1 MLMNRRRFLYTSV
14 CTAAS
19 LRHLSAFAQEQAPAQ
34 PEPKTLLEYRG
45 SSAAVDNF
53 MRGATASRK
62 THDAVSA
69 FIAAVKEKP
78 SGRDNT
84 DADLV
89 ILPDKASDK
98 KLNLKRKDSDAI
110 AMKTDDDGKL
120 QLWKTA
126 PPKASSPK
134 MVIHGL
140 PTITRFAGDK
150 AMWFTAN
157 EMGLNNIMVPIHFV
171 TDLASIPAIFFQILP
186 PDGPYT
192 FPAIVH
198 DWLYW
203 HQAGTRDD
211 ADNTLRDGMDAFGVE
226 QWKVDAIYTAV
237 HKFGQIAWDS
247 NAKLKAKGE
256 GRLLAAIPDSPLITW
271 DDWKTV
277 PAHFIE
283 PE

>member
-1 MLMNRRRFLYTSV
+1 
-14 CTAAS
+14 
-19 LRHLSAFAQEQAPAQ
+19 
-34 PEPKTLLEYRG
+34 
-45 SSAAVDNF
+45 
-53 MRGATASRK
+53 
-62 THDAVSA
+62 
-69 FIAAVKEKP
+69 
-78 SGRDNT
+78 
-84 DADLV
+84 
-89 ILPDKASDK
+89 
-98 KLNLKRKDSDAI
+98 
-110 AMKTDDDGKL
+110 MKTEEDGKL
-120 QLWKTA
+120 IAWKTT
-126 PPKASSPK
+126 PPQASSSK

-157 EMGLNNIMVPIHFV
+157 AMGLNDITVPIHFV

-211 ADNTLRDGMDAFGVE
+211 GDATSRDGMSAFGVE
-226 QWKVDAIYTAV
+226 QWKITAIYTAV
-237 HKFGQIAWDS
+237 HKFGQMAWDA
-247 NAKLKAKGE
+247 NAKLKAQGE
-256 GRLLAAIPDSPLITW
+256 GRLLAVIPDSPLITW

-277 PAHFIE
+277 PAHFVE

>member
-1 MLMNRRRFLYTSV
+1 MPITRRQFVYLSV
-14 CTAAS
+14 CATAS
-19 LRHLSAFAQEQAPAQ
+19 LRNLYSFAQDRATAPT
-34 PEPKTLLEYRG
+34 EPTTLIEYQG
-45 SSAAVDNF
+45 TSTAVDNF
-53 MRGATASRK
+53 MRGATANQI
-62 THDAVSA
+62 TGDAISA
-69 FIAAVKEKP
+69 FIAAAKAKP
-78 SGRDNT
+78 SGRDSA

-89 ILPDKASDK
+89 ILPDTASDE
-98 KLNLKRKDSDAI
+98 KLNLKRMDSDSI
-110 AMKTDDDGKL
+110 AMKTDDNGKL
-120 QLWKTA
+120 HLWKTA

-140 PTITRFAGDK
+140 PTITRFAGNK

-157 EMGLNNIMVPIHFV
+157 EMGLNNILVPNHFV

-203 HQAGTRDD
+203 HQAGTRAD
-211 ADNTLRDGMDAFGVE
+211 ADNTLRDGMNAFGVE
-226 QWKVDAIYTAV
+226 KWKVNAIYTAV

-247 NAKLKAKGE
+247 NAKLKALGE
-256 GRLLAAIPDSPLITW
+256 GRLLALIPDTPLTTW

-277 PAHFIE
+277 PAHFQQ

>member
-1 MLMNRRRFLYTSV
+1 MPMNRRRFLYTSV
-14 CTAAS
+14 CTAGS
-19 LRHLSAFAQEQAPAQ
+19 LRHLSASAQDQVPAQ

-45 SSAAVDNF
+45 SNAAVDSF
-53 MRGATASRK
+53 MRGATASRE
-62 THDAVSA
+62 TNDAVSA
-69 FIAAVKEKP
+69 FIAAAKEKP
-78 SGRDNT
+78 SGRDST

-110 AMKTDDDGKL
+110 AMKTEDDGKL
-120 QLWKTA
+120 LVWKTT
-126 PPKASSPK
+126 PPQASSPK

-157 EMGLNNIMVPIHFV
+157 EMGLNNIIVPIHFV

-203 HQAGTRDD
+203 HQAGKRDD
-211 ADNTLRDGMDAFGVE
+211 ADATLRDGMNAFGVE
-226 QWKVDAIYTAV
+226 QWKVTAIYTAV
-237 HKFGQIAWDS
+237 HKFGQLAWDA
-247 NAKLKAKGE
+247 NAKLKAQGE
-256 GRLLAAIPDSPLITW
+256 GRLLAVIPDSALITW

>member
-1 MLMNRRRFLYTSV
+1 MNRRRFLYTSASTV
-14 CTAAS
+14 SS
-19 LRHLSAFAQEQAPAQ
+19 LRHLAAFAQNQVPPQ
-34 PEPKTLLEYRG
+34 FQPKTLREYQG
-45 SSAAVDNF
+45 SNTDVDSF
-53 MRGATASRK
+53 IKGATASRK
-62 THDAVSA
+62 TSEVVSA
-69 FIAAVKEKP
+69 FIAAAKEKP
-78 SGRDNT
+78 SGRDSR

-89 ILPDKASDK
+89 ILPDKVSDK
-98 KLNLKRKDSDAI
+98 KLNLKRKNSDAI
-110 AMKTDDDGKL
+110 AMKTEDNGKL
-120 QLWKTA
+120 LLWKTA
-126 PPKASSPK
+126 PPKPSSPT

-157 EMGLNNIMVPIHFV
+157 EMGLNDITVPIHFV

-211 ADNTLRDGMDAFGVE
+211 ADNTLRDGMNAFGVE

-237 HKFGQIAWDS
+237 HTFGQMAWDS
-247 NAKLKAKGE
+247 NARLKAQGE
-256 GRLLAAIPDSPLITW
+256 GRLLAVIPDSPLVTW
-271 DDWKTV
+271 DEWKTV
-277 PAHFIE
+277 PAHFVQ